1 MDQFDH
7 FSFAQSKNDRVTIFY
22 RERPVTTLKG
32 KLAIQFL
39 ARIDRADSIE
49 QQRIMAKVTGNF
61 KRGNEHPVKI
71 SRQE

>member
-1 MDQFDH
+1 MDQFDQ
-7 FSFAQSKNDRVTIFY
+7 FSFTEIKNDRVTIYY

-39 ARIDRADSIE
+39 ARIDRADTIE

-61 KRGNEHPVKI
+61 KRGNEHPIKN

>member
-1 MDQFDH
+1 MDQFDK
-7 FSFAQSKNDRVTIFY
+7 FSFTEIRNDRVTIFY
-22 RERPVTTLKG
+22 RERSVTTLKG

-39 ARIDRADSIE
+39 ARIDRANTIE

-61 KRGNEHPVKI
+61 KRGNEHPVKN

>member
-1 MDQFDH
+1 MDQFDQ
-7 FSFAQSKNDRVTIFY
+7 FSFTEIKNDRVTIFH
-22 RERPVTTLKG
+22 RERPVITLKG

-39 ARIDRADSIE
+39 ARIDRADTSE

-61 KRGNEHPVKI
+61 KRGNEHPVKN

>member
-1 MDQFDH
+1 MDQFDQ
-7 FSFAQSKNDRVTIFY
+7 FRFTEIKNDRVTIVY

-39 ARIDRADSIE
+39 ARIDRADTIE

-61 KRGNEHPVKI
+61 KRGNEHPIKN